1 MRLSLSCFG
10 LLLANPNQDEVF
22 KMIKDAGF
30 DCVDHQYT
38 SFDDYWDGE
47 RHLYPLG
54 DDYIERA
61 KRTRENLDK
70 AGLVCNQSHAPFGL
84 QYKEPFDES
93 CFHFKELVRSLEAAS
108 ILGAPHTALH
118 PVPRVPTYDEFVEYN
133 AKFYKSLIPYCEKYN
148 IKIALESS
156 HAKFRE
162 DGVLKVY
169 QHSAQNFIDIIKEV
183 DSPYI
188 VALIDTGH
196 AAGNGMGLKPED
208 YIANMGDD
216 IIAGLHIQDSDYLHD
231 NHTTP
236 FFQYLN
242 WEEIMKALS
251 DIGYKGDFTYEDVNV
266 RRFFPQ
272 ELTVNTLKYRARV
285 ARYLV
290 DIFNKYE
297 KEKGRL

>member
-1 MRLSLSCFG
+1 MRLSLSCFEF
-10 LLLANPNQDEVF
+10 LLNNPNQEEVF

-38 SFDDYWDGE
+38 SLDDYWEEE

-54 DDYIERA
+54 DDYLEIA

-84 QYKEPFDES
+84 QYGEPFDES
-93 CFHFKELVRSLEAAS
+93 CYHFKELVRSLEAAS

-118 PVPRVPTYDEFVEYN
+118 PVPRIPTYDEFIEYN
-133 AKFYKSLIPYCEKYN
+133 YKFYKSLIPYCEKFN
-148 IKIALESS
+148 IKVALESS
-156 HAKFRE
+156 HAKYRE

-169 QHSAQNFIDIIKEV
+169 QNSGEDFMNIVKEV
-183 DSPYI
+183 NSPYF

-196 AAGNGMGLKPED
+196 AAGNGMGHTPED
-208 YIANMGDD
+208 YIAKMDSD
-216 IIAGLHIQDSDYLHD
+216 TLVGLHIQDSDYLHD

-236 FFQYLN
+236 FFQHLN
-242 WEEIMKALS
+242 WDKIMKALS
-251 DIGYKGDFTYEDVNV
+251 DIGYKGDFTYEDVNI
-266 RRFFPQ
+266 RRFFPE
-272 ELTVNTLKYRARV
+272 ELLESTLKYRATV
-285 ARYLV
+285 ARHLV

-297 KEKGRL
+297 KEKGR

>member
-1 MRLSLSCFG
+1 MRLSTSTGGIATKLG
-10 LLLANPNQDEVF
+10 LLEALRA
-22 KMIKDAGF
+22 IKNAGF
-30 DCVDHQYT
+30 DAYDF
-38 SFDDYWDGE
+38 SL
-47 RHLYPLG
+47 RPLTKTP
-54 DDYIERA
+54 DSPLMRDNY
-61 KRTRENLDK
+61 LDFLQEVK
-70 AGLVCNQSHAPFGL
+70 QTADEVGLVCNQAHATFPPEKYG
-84 QYKEPFDES
+84 DEEYNKAT
-93 CFHFKELVRSLEAAS
+93 FARIVREIEAAAYV
-108 ILGAPHTALH
+108 GAPCIVVHAVKPL
-118 PVPRVPTYDEFVEYN
+118 PKGVDAWAGNLR
-133 AKFYKSLIPYCEKYN
+133 FYRSLIPYCEKYN

-208 YIANMGDD
+208 YIANMGGD